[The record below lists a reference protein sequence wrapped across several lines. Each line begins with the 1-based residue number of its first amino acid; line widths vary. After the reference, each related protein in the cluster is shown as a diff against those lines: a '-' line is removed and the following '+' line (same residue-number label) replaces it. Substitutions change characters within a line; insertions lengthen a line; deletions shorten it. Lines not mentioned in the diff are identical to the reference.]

1 MSASS
6 EGRSYLP
13 PEEFVDRN
21 SGLAY
26 VSLLMGILSWIAL
39 PVVCAIIAVIVG
51 HRARIDIAKS
61 EGKVT
66 GDRLALTG
74 LWLGYANIALAALIG
89 ICAASVL
96 LFAVVGSL
104 LPQ

>member
-1 MSASS
+1 MSASP

-21 SGLAY
+21 SRLAY

-39 PVVCAIIAVIVG
+39 PVVCAIIAVVAG
-51 HRARIDIAKS
+51 QKARIDIAKS
-61 EGKVT
+61 EGKLT
-66 GDRLALTG
+66 GDLMAVVG
-74 LWLGYANIALAALIG
+74 IWLGYANIALVALIG

-96 LFAVVGSL
+96 LFAAVGNL